1 MLVDIKYYYA
11 FSDMYDAL
19 NSNVEFVNGEDGFPD
34 YLEDND
40 GDLLEYGDDG
50 FEELFCDKLR
60 EAGLLVIGDNEGG
73 YWAEES
79 APEYLTMDGAMES
92 LERNKDATQYF
103 SGEVKATDIAIMLRQ
118 MGFGVAETN
127 TIIAALVLVGA
138 KFRVG

>member
-1 MLVDIKYYYA
+1 MLVDIKYYYV

-34 YLEDND
+34 YLEDYD

-79 APEYLTMDGAMES
+79 APEYLTMDGATES
-92 LERNKDATQYF
+92 LERNKDATAYF
-103 SGEVKATDIAIMLRQ
+103 SGEIKATDMAMMLRQ
-118 MGFGVAETN
+118 MGFGVPEAN

-138 KFRVG
+138 KFKVG

>member
-1 MLVDIKYYYA
+1 MLVDIKYYYV

-34 YLEDND
+34 YLEDYD

-73 YWAEES
+73 YWAEKS
-79 APEYLTMDGAMES
+79 APEYLTMDGAIES
-92 LERNKDATQYF
+92 LERNKDATGYF
-103 SGEVKATDIAIMLRQ
+103 SGQVRATDMAMMLRQ

-138 KFRVG
+138 KFQVG